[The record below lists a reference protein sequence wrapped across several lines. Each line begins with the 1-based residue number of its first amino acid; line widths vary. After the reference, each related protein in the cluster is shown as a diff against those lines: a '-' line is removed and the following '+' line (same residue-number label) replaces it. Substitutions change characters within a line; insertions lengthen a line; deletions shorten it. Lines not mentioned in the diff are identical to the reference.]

1 MAKFLSD
8 VNMKHNEKPN
18 GDSLLDDTDEEEDN
32 NATLVESKHKSKS
45 FKREKEKIDDNGD
58 SGLDNG
64 VQLSE

>member
-8 VNMKHNEKPN
+8 VNMKHNGKPN
-18 GDSLLDDTDEEEDN
+18 GDSLLDDTDEEDDH
-32 NATLVESKHKSKS
+32 NAIESKHKSKPA
-45 FKREKEKIDDNGD
+45 KREKESKIDDNGD